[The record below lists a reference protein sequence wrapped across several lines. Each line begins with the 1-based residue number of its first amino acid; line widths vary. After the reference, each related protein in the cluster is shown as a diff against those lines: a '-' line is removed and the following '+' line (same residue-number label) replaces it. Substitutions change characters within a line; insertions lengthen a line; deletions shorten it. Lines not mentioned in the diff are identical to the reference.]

1 MDVPHRVG
9 VLVFDGV
16 KMLDV
21 AGPSEVFTEANRLG
35 PTYELVL
42 CSVGAVDVTSS
53 TGMRIS
59 IDVDAAD
66 TGRLSTAL
74 VMGGDRFPSTPV
86 SPELA
91 GAATTL
97 AAKADRMASICTG
110 AFILAAAGLLDG
122 RRATTHWQHADTLA
136 RGYPRIT
143 VEPDAIF
150 VEDGTIF
157 SSAGVTAGI
166 DLALA
171 LVERDHGTE
180 LARTVAQS
188 LVVFLQRP
196 GGQSQFSPSLRGP
209 RPRTGQL
216 REVVDA
222 VAADPAGDHSAT
234 RLAARANVSPRHL
247 TRLFQDELG
256 TTPAKYVELIRFDTA
271 KAMLDAGHTVT
282 SAAQHSGF
290 GSPETLRRSFIQHLG
305 VSPRAYRQR
314 FHSTR

>member
-136 RGYPRIT
+136 RGYP
-143 VEPDAIF
+143 PDHR
-150 VEDGTIF
+150 GTRRNLRRGRHHLLLCR
-157 SSAGVTAGI
+157 SHRRHRLGPGSRRTRSRHRTGTNGRPVARGVPAATRRAVPV
-166 DLALA
+166 L
-171 LVERDHGTE
+171 
-180 LARTVAQS
+180 
-188 LVVFLQRP
+188 P
-196 GGQSQFSPSLRGP
+196 PSLRGP

-222 VAADPAGDHSAT
+222 VAADP
-234 RLAARANVSPRHL
+234 
-247 TRLFQDELG
+247 
-256 TTPAKYVELIRFDTA
+256 
-271 KAMLDAGHTVT
+271 
-282 SAAQHSGF
+282 
-290 GSPETLRRSFIQHLG
+290 RR
-305 VSPRAYRQR
+305 
-314 FHSTR
+314 